1 MSRGRWATKI
11 ATIFYP
17 VAAKSHEPWSI
28 IVARDEISFSRDD
41 ICPISSRG
49 IVENDNFY
57 DNFVPFLSPHRQKFR
72 HGPKLSCWG
81 LSPISLNRAILCR
94 QEPCSHS
101 DDSSRDELIVRGS
114 YADNA
119 IPAISCEKQFEASP
133 SPRQCR
139 ARLWK
144 P

>member
-1 MSRGRWATKI
+1 MGDEI

-57 DNFVPFLSPHRQKFR
+57 DNFVPFLSPPRQKFR
-72 HGPKLSCWG
+72 HGPKLSFLG
-81 LSPISLNRAILCR
+81 LSPH
-94 QEPCSHS
+94 QP
-101 DDSSRDELIVRGS
+101 
-114 YADNA
+114 YT
-119 IPAISCEKQFEASP
+119 ASEE
-133 SPRQCR
+133 SPRDR
-139 ARLWK
+139 RVMNRRRNTYFT
-144 P
+144 

>member
-1 MSRGRWATKI
+1 MGNSKIELAIYADKGRFFHKRWLI
-11 ATIFYP
+11 GINL
-17 VAAKSHEPWSI
+17 
-28 IVARDEISFSRDD
+28 
-41 ICPISSRG
+41 ISSRG

-72 HGPKLSCWG
+72 HGPKLSFWG